1 MSNET
6 LFYICGGVLAVSAV
20 VVTFLGLKLKDFP
33 GKALPVVV
41 LWFAIFVAGAT
52 TFAVRYS
59 GEEHEVKAAEYA
71 KYNEEIE
78 KDESSGPFEE
88 VEEEEEGAIGS
99 EEDEEEEKGGGS
111 DEEEESVGPT
121 EGEAGAASTALSLAA
136 DPTLLAFDKKDLT
149 AKAGTVTINFE
160 NPSATP
166 HNVAIEKDG
175 EELAGFAPISESDK
189 SVSADL
195 EPGTYTFLCTV
206 PGHAPAGMEGTLT
219 VK

>member
-33 GKALPVVV
+33 GKALPAVV

-88 VEEEEEGAIGS
+88 AEEEEEGTNGG
-99 EEDEEEEKGGGS
+99 EE
-111 DEEEESVGPT
+111 
-121 EGEAGAASTALSLAA
+121 AASTALSLAA
-136 DPTLLAFDKKDLT
+136 DPTLLAFDKKELT

-189 SVSADL
+189 TVSADL

-206 PGHAPAGMEGTLT
+206 PGHAAAGMEGTLV